1 MTMMVGT
8 KTAPPSPAELLGD
21 SHPLLEQLGS
31 PGELAVTSTLSG
43 ALEFS
48 RVRDLPSLRA
58 FLDHYHAQVLRPVE
72 LPAIVSAYQHAARGE
87 ARELVAL
94 DQQLAQKTII
104 RDFAVASCR
113 VGQRQ
118 LSKLR
123 PMRDQR
129 VVQRYL
135 AAIEAGD
142 ARGWHTLVYGVS
154 LAMFSVPLR
163 QGLQNYI
170 EQTARGFIE
179 RAARPLRLSETH
191 AAELSAHY
199 FLAAPA
205 AVAQALE
212 ASSALQIS

>member
-1 MTMMVGT
+1 MMVET
-8 KTAPPSPAELLGD
+8 KSAPPPPAELLGD
-21 SHPLLEQLGS
+21 AHPLLEQLGS
-31 PGELAVTSTLSG
+31 PDELAVTG
-43 ALEFS
+43 AGVGAMEFS
-48 RVRDLPSLRA
+48 RVRDLSSLRA
-58 FLDHYHAQVLRPVE
+58 FLDTYHAQVLRPIE

-87 ARELVAL
+87 ARELITL
-94 DQQLAQKTII
+94 DQSLAKETGF

-118 LSKLR
+118 ISKLR
-123 PMRDQR
+123 ALRDQR

-170 EQTARGFIE
+170 EQTACGFIE
-179 RAARPLRLSETH
+179 RAAGSLRLSENQ

-205 AVAQALE
+205 AVAYALE
-212 ASSALQIS
+212 ANSALQIK

>member
-1 MTMMVGT
+1 MMLET
-8 KTAPPSPAELLGD
+8 KSAPHSPAELLGD
-21 SHPLLEQLGS
+21 AHPLLDQLGS
-31 PGELAVTSTLSG
+31 PDELAVTSTLSS
-43 ALEFS
+43 AMEFS
-48 RVRDLPSLRA
+48 RVRDLASLRA
-58 FLDHYHAQVLRPVE
+58 FLDTYSAQVLQPIE
-72 LPAIVSAYQHAARGE
+72 LPAIVAAHQHATRGE

-94 DQQLAQKTII
+94 DQRLAQETII
-104 RDFAVASCR
+104 RDFAAASCR

-123 PMRDQR
+123 PLRDQR

-135 AAIEAGD
+135 AAIESGD

-179 RAARPLRLSETH
+179 RAARPLRLSENSV
-191 AAELSAHY
+191 AELTAHC

>member
-1 MTMMVGT
+1 MMVGT
-8 KTAPPSPAELLGD
+8 KAAPPSPAELLGD
-21 SHPLLEQLGS
+21 SHPLLDQLGT
-31 PGELAVTSTLSG
+31 PDGLAVRSTITG

-58 FLDHYHAQVLRPVE
+58 FLDNYHAQVLRPVE
-72 LPAIVSAYQHAARGE
+72 LPAIVSACQHAARGE
-87 ARELVAL
+87 ARELIAL
-94 DQQLAQKTII
+94 DQKLAGEMVI
-104 RDFAVASCR
+104 RDFALASCR

-179 RAARPLRLSETH
+179 RAARPLRLSESH
-191 AAELSAHY
+191 VAELSAHY

-205 AVAQALE
+205 AVAGALE
-212 ASSALQIS
+212 TSGALQIN

>member
-1 MTMMVGT
+1 MMVET
-8 KTAPPSPAELLGD
+8 KTALPLPADLLGD
-21 SHPLLEQLGS
+21 AHPLLEQLGT
-31 PGELAVTSTLSG
+31 PDELAVTSNVTG
-43 ALEFS
+43 AMEFS

-58 FLDHYHAQVLRPVE
+58 FLDTYHAQVLRPLE
-72 LPAIVSAYQHAARGE
+72 LPAIVSAYQHAVRGE
-87 ARELVAL
+87 ARELIAL
-94 DQQLAQKTII
+94 DQSLAKETGF

-123 PMRDQR
+123 PLRDQR

-135 AAIEAGD
+135 AAIESGD

-179 RAARPLRLSETH
+179 RAARPLRLTENH
-191 AAELSAHY
+191 VAELTAHY

-205 AVAQALE
+205 AVAHALE

>member
-1 MTMMVGT
+1 MMVET
-8 KTAPPSPAELLGD
+8 KSVPRSPAELLGD
-21 SHPLLEQLGS
+21 AHPLLDQLGS
-31 PGELAVTSTLSG
+31 ADELAVTSTLAGSM
-43 ALEFS
+43 EFA
-48 RVRDLPSLRA
+48 RVRDLPTLRA
-58 FLDHYHAQVLRPVE
+58 FLDGYRSQVLLPVE
-72 LPAIVSAYQHAARGE
+72 LPAIVSAYQHAVRGE

-94 DQQLAQKTII
+94 DQSLAKETVI
-104 RDFAVASCR
+104 RDFALASCR

-154 LAMFSVPLR
+154 LAMFSMPLR

-170 EQTARGFIE
+170 EQTTHGFIM
-179 RAARPLRLSETH
+179 RAARSLRLTETSCN
-191 AAELSAHY
+191 E
-199 FLAAPA
+199 LAAQHFVAAPL
-205 AVAQALE
+205 AVAQALQ

>member
-1 MTMMVGT
+1 MMVET
-8 KTAPPSPAELLGD
+8 KSAPSSPAELLGD
-21 SHPLLEQLGS
+21 AHPLLEQLGT
-31 PGELAVTSTLSG
+31 PQELAVTSTLTG
-43 ALEFS
+43 AMEFA
-48 RVRDLPSLRA
+48 RVRDMSTLRG
-58 FLDHYHAQVLRPVE
+58 FLDEYHAQVLLPIE

-87 ARELVAL
+87 AKELIAL
-94 DQQLAQKTII
+94 DRQLAGEKII
-104 RDFAVASCR
+104 RDFALASCR

-135 AAIEAGD
+135 AAIESGE

-154 LAMFSVPLR
+154 LAMFSLPLR

-179 RAARPLRLSETH
+179 RASRSLHL
-191 AAELSAHY
+191 AENSSHE
-199 FLAAPA
+199 LAAQYFIAAPK
-205 AVAQALE
+205 AVAQAL
-212 ASSALQIS
+212 AANSGLQIR

>member
-1 MTMMVGT
+1 MRVET
-8 KTAPPSPAELLGD
+8 KSAPPSPAELLGD
-21 SHPLLEQLGS
+21 AHSLLEQLGL
-31 PGELAVTSTLSG
+31 PDELAVTGPLTG
-43 ALEFS
+43 AMEFS
-48 RVRDLPSLRA
+48 GVRDLPSLRA
-58 FLDHYHAQVLRPVE
+58 FLDTYHAQVLRPIE
-72 LPAIVSAYQHAARGE
+72 LPAIVSAYQHAVRGE
-87 ARELVAL
+87 ARELIAL
-94 DQQLAQKTII
+94 DKSLAQETGF
-104 RDFAVASCR
+104 RDFAAASCR

-123 PMRDQR
+123 PLRDQR

-154 LAMFSVPLR
+154 LAMFSLPLR

-191 AAELSAHY
+191 VVELTAHY

-205 AVAQALE
+205 AVAHALE
-212 ASSALQIS
+212 ASSALRIS

>member
-1 MTMMVGT
+1 MRVET
-8 KTAPPSPAELLGD
+8 KSAPHSPAELLGD
-21 SHPLLEQLGS
+21 AHPLLDQLGS
-31 PGELAVTSTLSG
+31 PDELAVTSTLSS
-43 ALEFS
+43 AMDFS
-48 RVRDLPSLRA
+48 RVRDLASLRA
-58 FLDHYHAQVLRPVE
+58 FLDTYSAQVLQPIE
-72 LPAIVSAYQHAARGE
+72 LPAIVAAHQHAARGE

-94 DQQLAQKTII
+94 DQRLAQEIII
-104 RDFAVASCR
+104 RDFAAASCR

-123 PMRDQR
+123 PLRDQR

-135 AAIEAGD
+135 AAIESGD

-170 EQTARGFIE
+170 EQTTHGFIE
-179 RAARPLRLSETH
+179 RAARPLRLSENSV
-191 AAELSAHY
+191 AELSAHY

-205 AVAQALE
+205 AVAHALE

>member
-1 MTMMVGT
+1 MTMMVGI

-21 SHPLLEQLGS
+21 AHPLLDQLGTS
-31 PGELAVTSTLSG
+31 DDLAVTSTVTG
-43 ALEFS
+43 AMEFS
-48 RVRDLPSLRA
+48 RVRDLPTLRA
-58 FLDHYHAQVLRPVE
+58 FLDNYHAQVLRPVE
-72 LPAIVSAYQHAARGE
+72 LPAIVSACQHAARGE
-87 ARELVAL
+87 ARELIAL
-94 DQQLAQKTII
+94 DQKLAQETII
-104 RDFAVASCR
+104 RDFAAASCR

-135 AAIEAGD
+135 AAIETGD

-154 LAMFSVPLR
+154 LAMFSLPLR

-191 AAELSAHY
+191 AAELAAHY
-199 FLAAPA
+199 FVTAPQ
-205 AVAQALE
+205 AVAHALE
-212 ASSALQIS
+212 ASSALQIN